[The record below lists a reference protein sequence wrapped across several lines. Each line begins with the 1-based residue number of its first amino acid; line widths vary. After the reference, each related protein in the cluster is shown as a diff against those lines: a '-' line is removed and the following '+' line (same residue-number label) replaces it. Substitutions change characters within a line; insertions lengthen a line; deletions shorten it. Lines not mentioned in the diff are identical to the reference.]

1 MSKRHKFKQFMKK
14 KNLNPMNNRKKVGII
29 YSLRVL
35 DCSFYLPLEPHT
47 LWQQAK

>member
-29 YSLRVL
+29 LFATSI
-35 DCSFYLPLEPHT
+35 DCSFYLPLERHT